1 MAQFTLANFNR
12 FILDTEDDANSPLS
26 EELMTQ
32 LRENLVGLL
41 ILMLDTGVS
50 GTATGVSGAVLTD
63 TGDCGG
69 ITNGWTLLIT
79 SGAAKGNIYTI
90 DAHDSNSITCTGDDL
105 EADGVAATHT
115 WKALYDCKVN
125 ADGHDHDGVNSK
137 VVGGTALTRTVL
149 TGSWNMDTAAFLN
162 VAHGLTLANIRSVTC
177 MILDDAGTNLYCL
190 NYDDLAGVCE
200 GKWTVD
206 ATNVTMTRLAGGM
219 FDADVFDAATY
230 NIIIWSV

>member
-1 MAQFTLANFNR
+1 MAQFMLANFNR

-50 GTATGVSGAVLTD
+50 GTATGVSTATLTD

-69 ITNGWTLLIT
+69 ITDGWTLLIT

-90 DAHDSNSITCTGDDL
+90 DSHTANTIVCTGDDL

-125 ADGHDHDGVNSK
+125 ADGHDHDGINSK
-137 VVGGTALTRTVL
+137 IVGGTALVKTVL
-149 TGSWNMDTAAFLN
+149 TGSWNMDNVQVNA
-162 VAHGLTLANIRSVTC
+162 VAHGLTLADIMSVDC
-177 MILDDAGTNLYCL
+177 QILNDAGTNLFPLDYT
-190 NYDDLAGVCE
+190 DLTNIE
-200 GKWTVD
+200 GKWYVD
-206 ATNVTMTRLAGGM
+206 ATNVNMACRGTGM
-219 FDADVFDAATY
+219 FDAATFDAATY
-230 NIIIWSV
+230 IITIWSV

>member
-137 VVGGTALTRTVL
+137 VVGGTALVKTVL
-149 TGSWNMDTAAFLN
+149 TGTWDMDTAQIKN
-162 VAHGLTLANIRSVTC
+162 VAHGLTLADIRSVDVQ
-177 MILDDAGTNLYCL
+177 ILNDAESHLYPL
-190 NYDDLAGVCE
+190 NHNDLAGNHE
-200 GKWTVD
+200 GKWITD
-206 ATNVTMTRLAGGM
+206 ATNVVMTCRNTGL
-219 FDADVFDAATY
+219 FDAATFNTATY
-230 NIIIWSV
+230 NITIWSA